1 MEVAPYVFLLLET
14 LFVVGRCVLSVLVYM
29 LRLVVPASR
38 KSLRD
43 KHVLVTGAGHGLGRE
58 IALRCAQVGAKLIL
72 LDINKENN
80 DAVCEELR
88 QLGYEAHAF
97 QCDVT
102 SEQQVEAVGDQIL
115 KTVGPVDVLVNN
127 AGIAMC
133 KGLLTL
139 KHSDIRRTF
148 DVNTLSQFWMV
159 KYFLPSM
166 KDRGSGHIVCIA
178 SVAGLLGSPF
188 MTDYCASKFAALG
201 FMYALE
207 EELFHTGFEFIKL
220 TTVCPVFI
228 NTGLFPNV
236 GARFPLLT
244 PIMDTRDVAYRVVD
258 AIQRDESLIVVPRI
272 VEIMYKCLKPLPE
285 DAQKL
290 IQRFLACSIQKP
302 SA

>member
-1 MEVAPYVFLLLET
+1 MEVRNRVVQQTDKFLTHLST
-14 LFVVGRCVLSVLVYM
+14 LS
-29 LRLVVPASR
+29 
-38 KSLRD
+38 
-43 KHVLVTGAGHGLGRE
+43 
-58 IALRCAQVGAKLIL
+58 Q
-72 LDINKENN
+72 ENN

-88 QLGYEAHAF
+88 QLGCEAHAF

-102 SEQQVEAVGDQIL
+102 SEQQVEAVGEQIL

-148 DVNTLSQFWMV
+148 DMV

-272 VEIMYKCLKPLPE
+272 VEVMYKCLKPLPE
-285 DAQKL
+285 DAQKM

>member
-1 MEVAPYVFLLLET
+1 MEVVPYFLLFIELLGIT
-14 LFVVGRCVLSVLVYM
+14 GRCLVSVFVYLV
-29 LRLVVPASR
+29 RLAVPGIR

-58 IALRCAQVGAKLIL
+58 IALRCAELGAKLIL

-88 QLGYEAHAF
+88 QLGHEAHAF

-102 SEQQVEAVGDQIL
+102 SEQQVEAVGADIL
-115 KTVGPVDVLVNN
+115 RQLGHVDVLVNN
-127 AGIAMC
+127 AGVAMC
-133 KGLLTL
+133 QGLLTL

-148 DVNTLSQFWMV
+148 DVNTLSQFWTV

-166 KDRGSGHIVCIA
+166 KDRGSGHIVSIA

-188 MTDYCASKFAALG
+188 MTDYCASKFAVLG

-207 EELFHTGFEFIKL
+207 EELYQTGVEFIKL

-244 PIMDTRDVAYRVVD
+244 PIMDTRDVALRVVD
-258 AIQRDESLIVVPRI
+258 AVQRDESLIVVPR
-272 VEIMYKCLKPLPE
+272 VLELMYKCLKPLPE
-285 DAQKL
+285 DAQKA